1 MFLAFQL
8 SDIVTVP
15 FGWLMAALYHFTDNY
30 GVAMILFGI
39 LVQLI
44 LMPIN
49 AKSKKSMMKMS
60 RLTPRIQDIQN
71 RYAGDPQKQNELMQ
85 KLYQEEGVSMG
96 GGCLWSFIPM
106 LILFPLFAVIR
117 QPITYILMESEEVAM
132 QIVREEG
139 VSMGGGCLWSFIPM
153 LILFPLFA
161 VIRQPITY
169 ILMESEEV
177 AMQIVSVIRNAAPEL
192 FSGNNYYDQVIAAQA
207 IPQFAEELKA
217 AIPGIS
223 ELALAGIN
231 FNFLGVNLGT
241 IPQFNIFSPSWV
253 WDWAHIGAFLIPVVS
268 AGSQVLQMWISQK
281 TNDNLGTIPQFNIF
295 SPSWVWDWAHIGA
308 FLIPVVSAGSQVLQ
322 MWISQKTNDSVIT
335 DENGVQDKETAK
347 KSQQNQSM
355 QIMMWM
361 MPLMSLWI
369 GFTVSA
375 GLSLYWFIGGVTR
388 MISDPIMTKH
398 YRNMQIMMWMM
409 PLMSLW
415 IGFTVSAGLSLYWF
429 IGGVTRM
436 ISDPIMTKHYRKIY
450 DAEDAIRL
458 QKAMEQERLEAEKE
472 RIRAERRAANPDG
485 ITTNTSKKKLQKQQR
500 DQEQAAKA
508 AAAKELE
515 AEKERIR
522 AERRAANPD
531 GITTNTSKK
540 KLQKQQRDQEQAAK
554 AAAAKEYASKKGIVL
569 EEEAEE
575 QCMSGIPSR
584 PYCKG
589 RNYSPNRY
597 GAHATEE

>member
-132 QIVREEG
+132 QIV
-139 VSMGGGCLWSFIPM
+139 SI
-153 LILFPLFA
+153 
-161 VIRQPITY
+161 
-169 ILMESEEV
+169 
-177 AMQIVSVIRNAAPEL
+177 IRNAAPEL

-281 TNDNLGTIPQFNIF
+281 TND
-295 SPSWVWDWAHIGA
+295 
-308 FLIPVVSAGSQVLQ
+308 
-322 MWISQKTNDSVIT
+322 SVIT

-355 QIMMWM
+355 Q
-361 MPLMSLWI
+361 
-369 GFTVSA
+369 T
-375 GLSLYWFIGGVTR
+375 
-388 MISDPIMTKH
+388 
-398 YRNMQIMMWMM
+398 MMWMM

-450 DAEDAIRL
+450 DAEDAVRL
-458 QKAMEQERLEAEKE
+458 QKAMELERLEEEKE
-472 RIRAERRAANPDG
+472 RIRAERRAA
-485 ITTNTSKKKLQKQQR
+485 S
-500 DQEQAAKA
+500 
-508 AAAKELE
+508 
-515 AEKERIR
+515 
-522 AERRAANPD
+522 PD

-554 AAAAKEYASKKGIVL
+554 AAAAKEYAAKKGIVL

-597 GAHATEE
+597 GVHATEE